1 MFVYIPAQSFKNGLA
16 SPALSN
22 GLTGRSDSGSS
33 SSSSSDNDDV
43 TDDEKDRASTLY
55 GVDDMPETNEHKDES
70 ENEQVTTIL
79 SYALAI
85 SYHVYQGFGQAQL
98 DEACCSSNKDGYY
111 TIIHFCNHILN
122 VPFTYYYLM

>member
-16 SPALSN
+16 SSALSN

-33 SSSSSDNDDV
+33 SSSSSSSNDDDV

-85 SYHVYQGFGQAQL
+85 SYHLYQEFGQA
-98 DEACCSSNKDGYY
+98 
-111 TIIHFCNHILN
+111 
-122 VPFTYYYLM
+122 